1 MSERK
6 IPLENIYNIL
16 DSVTKKDFAL
26 LPKIKGLEKTLSNLL
41 KEAKNIL
48 AEETLKQLEILIKG
62 LDAANIEEKKM
73 RILKMKEILLNEEM
87 ENPSRILKGE
97 RKDFSVSFPFE
108 IEDVPDL
115 ETYRKHRAILGQKID
130 VIKGIGPKLAKKF
143 HKKGMETIEDLL
155 YFLPRTYE
163 DRRKITP
170 IGDLVE
176 EKTAVVFGEI
186 VKSGVNYYSR
196 RKTYEV
202 LITDG
207 TGFLTLKWFNFQERV
222 MRGLYPPGKKIYAIG
237 EVHRFLKTL
246 EMIHPETIGEEEE
259 EKIERELGK
268 IIPVYS
274 SVENLPDKTLRKIM
288 KNVVEEYVE
297 FVDNLIPPHI
307 LKKAKLFPIKV
318 ALKRLHLPESS
329 EDFSTLLDERNPYLR
344 SLSFEELFFLE
355 LGLALKK
362 SQIVKEKGIA
372 FKVDSPL
379 LQEFLKRLPFELTQA
394 QKRVI
399 EEIKRDMANP
409 VPMNRLIQGDVGCG
423 KTVVAFSA
431 ALIAIDNGYQVAL
444 MAPTEILA
452 EQHYRNFRTYAQ
464 LMGIPVALLTGGVT
478 PAKKREIYHG
488 LATGYYKFVI
498 GTHALFQE
506 KVEFKKLGLVIIDEQ
521 HRFGVLQ
528 RAALREK
535 AKGVTPDTLVMT
547 ATPIPRTLALTVYG
561 DLDVSIIDEMPKGRK
576 PIITKLFLEY
586 NKHKAY
592 ELVREELKK
601 GHQAY
606 VILPLIEESEA
617 LNLKAVLTYGEELQ
631 REVFPEFKVGILH
644 GKMSSAEKEKIMQ
657 AFKRGEINV
666 LVSTTVVEVGVDVP
680 NATVMIIEHAERFGL
695 SQLHQLRGR
704 VGRSE
709 KQSYCFLIAYN
720 VSFQSEAF
728 KRLQILTQTND
739 GFKIAE
745 EDLKLRGPGDLF
757 GTQQSGFIEFRR
769 ADPVRDLDLLL
780 LARDSAFE
788 LVKHDPELKNYPA
801 LKEELFRRWEER
813 LKLSEVA

>member
-1 MSERK
+1 MEQRK
-6 IPLENIYNIL
+6 VSLEKIYQIL

-41 KEAKNIL
+41 QEAKKEL
-48 AEETLKQLEILIKG
+48 SEELTKQLEILIKG
-62 LDAANIEEKKM
+62 LDEVNLEEKKL
-73 RILKMKEILLNEEM
+73 RLLKMKEILFNKNLNNSSPLSEALKKKIS
-87 ENPSRILKGE
+87 PS
-97 RKDFSVSFPFE
+97 FE
-108 IEDVPDL
+108 IEDIPNP
-115 ETYRKHRAILGQKID
+115 ETYRNHRAILSQKID
-130 VIKGIGPKLAKKF
+130 LIKGIGPKIAKKF
-143 HKKGMETIEDLL
+143 QKKGIETIEDLL
-155 YFLPRTYE
+155 FFLPRTYE

-170 IGDLVE
+170 VGELVE
-176 EKTAVVFGEI
+176 DKTAVVFGEI
-186 VKSGVNYYSR
+186 IKSGVNYYSK
-196 RKTYEV
+196 RKTYEI
-202 LITDG
+202 LMTDG
-207 TGFLTLKWFNFQERV
+207 TGFLTLKWFNFQEKV

-246 EMIHPETIGEEEE
+246 EMIHPETFSEEEE
-259 EKIERELGK
+259 EKLERELGR
-268 IIPVYS
+268 IVPVYS
-274 SVENLPDKTLRKIM
+274 AIEGVPEKTLKKIM
-288 KNVVEEYVE
+288 RSVVEEYVDL
-297 FVDNLIPPHI
+297 VDNLIPPHI
-307 LKKAKLFPIKV
+307 LKKANLLPVKE
-318 ALKRLHLPESS
+318 ALRNLHLPQTS
-329 EDFSTLLDERNPYLR
+329 EIFEDLLNERNIYLR

-362 SQIVKEKGIA
+362 SQVVKEKGIA
-372 FKVDSPL
+372 FRVESPL
-379 LQEFLKRLPFELTQA
+379 VEEFLKRLPFELTKA
-394 QKRVI
+394 QRRVI
-399 EEIKRDMANP
+399 EEIKKDMAKP
-409 VPMNRLIQGDVGCG
+409 TPMNRLIQGDVGCG
-423 KTVVAFSA
+423 KTVVAFVS

-452 EQHYRNFRTYAQ
+452 EQHYRNFRAYAQ
-464 LMGIPVALLTGGVT
+464 LMGIPFCLLTGGIS

-488 LATGYYKFVI
+488 LATGYYKLVI

-506 KVEFKKLGLVIIDEQ
+506 RVEFKNLGLVIIDEQ

-535 AKGVTPDTLVMT
+535 AKGITPDTLVMT

-576 PIITKLFLEY
+576 PVITKLFLEY
-586 NKHKAY
+586 NKDKAY
-592 ELVREELKK
+592 ALVREELKR
-601 GHQAY
+601 GNQAY
-606 VILPLIEESEA
+606 VILPLIEESES
-617 LNLKAVLTYGEELQ
+617 LNLKAVMTYGEELQ
-631 REVFPEFKVGILH
+631 REVFPEFKVRILH
-644 GKMSSAEKEKIMQ
+644 GKMSSVEKDKIMQ
-657 AFKRGEINV
+657 AFKGGEINV

-680 NATVMIIEHAERFGL
+680 NATVMVIEHAERFGL

-728 KRLQILTQTND
+728 KRLQILTQTYD

-757 GTQQSGFIEFRR
+757 GTQQSGFIEFKR

-780 LARDSAFE
+780 LARDFAFE
-788 LVKHDPELKNYPA
+788 LIREDPELKNYPA
-801 LKEELFRRWEER
+801 LREELFRRWEER

>member
-1 MSERK
+1 MEQRK
-6 IPLENIYNIL
+6 VSLEKIYQIL

-26 LPKIKGLEKTLSNLL
+26 LPKIKGLEKTLNNLL
-41 KEAKNIL
+41 QEAKKEL
-48 AEETLKQLEILIKG
+48 SEELTKQLEILIKG
-62 LDAANIEEKKM
+62 LDEVNLEEKKL
-73 RILKMKEILLNEEM
+73 RLLKMKEILFNKNLNNSSPLSEALKKKIS
-87 ENPSRILKGE
+87 PS
-97 RKDFSVSFPFE
+97 FE
-108 IEDVPDL
+108 IEDIPNP
-115 ETYRKHRAILGQKID
+115 ETYRNHRAILSQKID
-130 VIKGIGPKLAKKF
+130 LIKGIGPKIAKKF
-143 HKKGMETIEDLL
+143 QKKGIETIEDLL
-155 YFLPRTYE
+155 FFLPRTYE

-170 IGDLVE
+170 VGELVE
-176 EKTAVVFGEI
+176 DKTAVVFGEI
-186 VKSGVNYYSR
+186 IKSGVNYYSK
-196 RKTYEV
+196 RKTYEI
-202 LITDG
+202 LMTDG
-207 TGFLTLKWFNFQERV
+207 TGFLTLKWFNFQEKV

-246 EMIHPETIGEEEE
+246 EMIHPETFSEEEE
-259 EKIERELGK
+259 EKLERELGR
-268 IIPVYS
+268 IVPVYS
-274 SVENLPDKTLRKIM
+274 AIEGLPEKTLRKIM
-288 KNVVEEYVE
+288 RSVVEEYVDL
-297 FVDNLIPPHI
+297 VDNLIPPHI
-307 LKKAKLFPIKV
+307 LKKANLLPVKE
-318 ALKRLHLPESS
+318 ALRNLHLPQTS
-329 EDFSTLLDERNPYLR
+329 EIFEDLLNERNIYPR

-362 SQIVKEKGIA
+362 SQVVKEKGIA
-372 FKVDSPL
+372 FRVESPL
-379 LQEFLKRLPFELTQA
+379 VEEFLKRLPFELTKA
-394 QKRVI
+394 QRRVI
-399 EEIKRDMANP
+399 EEIKKDMAKP
-409 VPMNRLIQGDVGCG
+409 TPMNRLIQGDVGCG
-423 KTVVAFSA
+423 KTVVAFVS

-452 EQHYRNFRTYAQ
+452 EQHYRNFRAYAQ
-464 LMGIPVALLTGGVT
+464 LMGIPFCLLTGGIS

-488 LATGYYKFVI
+488 LATGYYKLVI

-506 KVEFKKLGLVIIDEQ
+506 RVEFKNLGLVIIDEQ

-535 AKGVTPDTLVMT
+535 AKGITPDTLVMT

-576 PIITKLFLEY
+576 PVITKLFLEY
-586 NKHKAY
+586 NKDKAY
-592 ELVREELKK
+592 ALVREELKR
-601 GHQAY
+601 GNQAY
-606 VILPLIEESEA
+606 VILPLIEESES
-617 LNLKAVLTYGEELQ
+617 LNLKAVMTYGEELQ
-631 REVFPEFKVGILH
+631 REVFPEFRVKILH
-644 GKMSSAEKEKIMQ
+644 GKMSSIEKDKIMQ

-680 NATVMIIEHAERFGL
+680 NATVMVIEHAERFGL

-728 KRLQILTQTND
+728 KRLQILTQTYD

-757 GTQQSGFIEFRR
+757 GTQQSGFIEFKR
-769 ADPVRDLDLLL
+769 ADPVKDLDLLL

-788 LVKHDPELKNYPA
+788 LIREDPELKKYPA
-801 LKEELFRRWEER
+801 LREELFRRWEER

>member
-1 MSERK
+1 MEQRK
-6 IPLENIYNIL
+6 VSLEKIYQIL

-26 LPKIKGLEKTLSNLL
+26 LPKIKGLEKTLNNLL
-41 KEAKNIL
+41 QEAKKEL
-48 AEETLKQLEILIKG
+48 SEELTKQLEILIKG
-62 LDAANIEEKKM
+62 LDEVNLEEKKL
-73 RILKMKEILLNEEM
+73 RLLKMKEILFNKNLNNSSPLSEALKKKIS
-87 ENPSRILKGE
+87 PS
-97 RKDFSVSFPFE
+97 FE
-108 IEDVPDL
+108 IEDIPNP
-115 ETYRKHRAILGQKID
+115 ETYRNHRAILSQKID
-130 VIKGIGPKLAKKF
+130 IIKGIGPKIAKKF
-143 HKKGMETIEDLL
+143 QKKGIETIEDLL
-155 YFLPRTYE
+155 FFLPRTYE

-170 IGDLVE
+170 VGELVE
-176 EKTAVVFGEI
+176 DKTAVVFGEI
-186 VKSGVNYYSR
+186 IKSGVNYYSK
-196 RKTYEV
+196 RKTYEI
-202 LITDG
+202 LMTDG

-246 EMIHPETIGEEEE
+246 EMIHPETFSEEEE
-259 EKIERELGK
+259 EKLETELGR
-268 IIPVYS
+268 IVPVYS
-274 SVENLPDKTLRKIM
+274 AIEGLPEKTLKKIM
-288 KNVVEEYVE
+288 RSVVEEYVDL
-297 FVDNLIPPHI
+297 VDNLIPPHI
-307 LKKAKLFPIKV
+307 LKKANLLPVKE
-318 ALKRLHLPESS
+318 ALRNLHLPQPS
-329 EDFSTLLDERNPYLR
+329 ENFEDLINERNVYLK

-362 SQIVKEKGIA
+362 SQVVKEKGIA
-372 FKVDSPL
+372 FRVESPL
-379 LQEFLKRLPFELTQA
+379 VEEFLKRLPFELTKA
-394 QKRVI
+394 QRRVI
-399 EEIKRDMANP
+399 EEIKKDMAKP
-409 VPMNRLIQGDVGCG
+409 TPMNRLIQGDVGCG
-423 KTVVAFSA
+423 KTVVAFVS

-452 EQHYRNFRTYAQ
+452 EQHYRNFRAYAQ
-464 LMGIPVALLTGGVT
+464 LMGIPFCLLTGGIS

-488 LATGYYKFVI
+488 LATGYYKLVI

-506 KVEFKKLGLVIIDEQ
+506 RVEFKKLGLVIIDEQ

-535 AKGVTPDTLVMT
+535 AKGITPDTLVMT

-576 PIITKLFLEY
+576 PVITKLFLEY
-586 NKHKAY
+586 NKDKAY
-592 ELVREELKK
+592 ALVREELKR
-601 GHQAY
+601 GNQAY
-606 VILPLIEESEA
+606 VILPLIEESES
-617 LNLKAVLTYGEELQ
+617 LNLKAVMTYGEELQ
-631 REVFPEFKVGILH
+631 REVFPEFKVRILH
-644 GKMSSAEKEKIMQ
+644 GKMSSVEKDKIMQ

-680 NATVMIIEHAERFGL
+680 NATVMVIEHAERFGL

-728 KRLQILTQTND
+728 KRLQILTQTYD

-757 GTQQSGFIEFRR
+757 GTQQSGFIEFKR

-780 LARDSAFE
+780 LARDFAFE
-788 LVKHDPELKNYPA
+788 LIREDPELKNYPA
-801 LKEELFRRWEER
+801 LREELFRRWEER

>member
-1 MSERK
+1 MEQRK
-6 IPLENIYNIL
+6 VSLEKIYQIL

-41 KEAKNIL
+41 QEAKKEL
-48 AEETLKQLEILIKG
+48 SEELTKQLEILIKG
-62 LDAANIEEKKM
+62 LDEVNLEEKKL
-73 RILKMKEILLNEEM
+73 RLLKMKEILFNKNLNNSSPLSEALKKKIS
-87 ENPSRILKGE
+87 PS
-97 RKDFSVSFPFE
+97 FE
-108 IEDVPDL
+108 IEDIPNP
-115 ETYRKHRAILGQKID
+115 ETYRNHRAILSQKID
-130 VIKGIGPKLAKKF
+130 LIKGIGPKIAKKF
-143 HKKGMETIEDLL
+143 QKKGIETIEDLL
-155 YFLPRTYE
+155 FFLPRTYE

-170 IGDLVE
+170 VGELIE

-186 VKSGVNYYSR
+186 IKSGVNYYSK
-196 RKTYEV
+196 RKTYEI
-202 LITDG
+202 LMTDG

-246 EMIHPETIGEEEE
+246 EMIHPETFSEEEE
-259 EKIERELGK
+259 EKLERELGR
-268 IIPVYS
+268 IVPVYS
-274 SVENLPDKTLRKIM
+274 AIEGVPEKTLKKIM
-288 KNVVEEYVE
+288 RSVVEEYVDL
-297 FVDNLIPPHI
+297 VDNLIPPHI
-307 LKKAKLFPIKV
+307 LKKANLLPVKE
-318 ALKRLHLPESS
+318 ALRNLHLPQTS
-329 EDFSTLLDERNPYLR
+329 ENFEDLLNERNIYLR

-362 SQIVKEKGIA
+362 SQVVKEKGIA
-372 FKVDSPL
+372 FRVESPL
-379 LQEFLKRLPFELTQA
+379 VEEFLKRLPFELTKA
-394 QKRVI
+394 QRRVI
-399 EEIKRDMANP
+399 EEIKKDMAKP
-409 VPMNRLIQGDVGCG
+409 TPMNRLIQGDVGCG
-423 KTVVAFSA
+423 KTVVAFVS

-464 LMGIPVALLTGGVT
+464 LMGIPFCLLTGGIS

-488 LATGYYKFVI
+488 LATGYYKLVI

-506 KVEFKKLGLVIIDEQ
+506 RVEFKKLGLVIIDEQ

-535 AKGVTPDTLVMT
+535 AKGITPDTLVMT

-576 PIITKLFLEY
+576 PVITKLFLEY
-586 NKHKAY
+586 NKDKAY
-592 ELVREELKK
+592 ALVREELKR
-601 GHQAY
+601 GNQAY
-606 VILPLIEESEA
+606 VILPLIEESES
-617 LNLKAVLTYGEELQ
+617 LNLKAVMTYGEELQ
-631 REVFPEFKVGILH
+631 KEVFPEFKVRILH
-644 GKMSSAEKEKIMQ
+644 GKMSSVEKDKIMQ

-680 NATVMIIEHAERFGL
+680 NATVMVIEHAERFGL

-728 KRLQILTQTND
+728 KRLQILTQTYD

-757 GTQQSGFIEFRR
+757 GTQQSGFIEFKR

-780 LARDSAFE
+780 LARDFAFE
-788 LVKHDPELKNYPA
+788 LIREDPELKNYPA
-801 LKEELFRRWEER
+801 LREELFRRWEER

>member
-1 MSERK
+1 MEQRK
-6 IPLENIYNIL
+6 VSLEKILHIL

-41 KEAKNIL
+41 QEAKKEL
-48 AEETLKQLEILIKG
+48 SEELTKQLEILIKG
-62 LDAANIEEKKM
+62 LDEVNLEEKKL
-73 RILKMKEILLNEEM
+73 RLLKMKEILFNKNLNNSSPLSEALKKKIS
-87 ENPSRILKGE
+87 PS
-97 RKDFSVSFPFE
+97 FE
-108 IEDVPDL
+108 IEDIPNP
-115 ETYRKHRAILGQKID
+115 ETYRNHRTILSQKID
-130 VIKGIGPKLAKKF
+130 IIKGIGPKIAKKF
-143 HKKGMETIEDLL
+143 QKKGIETIEDLL
-155 YFLPRTYE
+155 FFLPRTYE

-170 IGDLVE
+170 IGELIE

-186 VKSGVNYYSR
+186 IKSGVNYYSK

-202 LITDG
+202 LMTDG

-246 EMIHPETIGEEEE
+246 EMIHPETFSEEEE
-259 EKIERELGK
+259 EKLETELGR
-268 IIPVYS
+268 IVPVYS
-274 SVENLPDKTLRKIM
+274 AIEGLPEKTLRKIM
-288 KNVVEEYVE
+288 RSVVEEYVDL
-297 FVDNLIPPHI
+297 VDNLIPPHI
-307 LKKAKLFPIKV
+307 LKKANLLPVKE
-318 ALKRLHLPESS
+318 ALRNLHLPQTS
-329 EDFSTLLDERNPYLR
+329 ENFEDLLNEKNIYLR

-362 SQIVKEKGIA
+362 SQVVKEKGIA
-372 FKVDSPL
+372 FRVESPL
-379 LQEFLKRLPFELTQA
+379 VEEFLKRLPFELTKA
-394 QKRVI
+394 QRRVI
-399 EEIKRDMANP
+399 EEIKKDMAKP
-409 VPMNRLIQGDVGCG
+409 TPMNRLIQGDVGCG
-423 KTVVAFSA
+423 KTVVAFVS

-452 EQHYRNFRTYAQ
+452 EQHYRNFRSYAQ
-464 LMGIPVALLTGGVT
+464 LMGIPFCLLTGGIS

-488 LATGYYKFVI
+488 LATGYYKLVI

-506 KVEFKKLGLVIIDEQ
+506 RVEFKKLGLVIIDEQ

-535 AKGVTPDTLVMT
+535 AKGITPDTLVMT

-576 PIITKLFLEY
+576 PVITKLFLEY
-586 NKHKAY
+586 NKDKAY
-592 ELVREELKK
+592 ALVKEELKK
-601 GHQAY
+601 GNQAY
-606 VILPLIEESEA
+606 VILPLIEESES
-617 LNLKAVLTYGEELQ
+617 LNLKAVMTYGEELQ
-631 REVFPEFKVGILH
+631 REVFPEFKVRILH
-644 GKMSSAEKEKIMQ
+644 GKMSSVEKDKIMQ

-680 NATVMIIEHAERFGL
+680 NATVMVIEHAERFGL

-720 VSFQSEAF
+720 ISFQSEAF
-728 KRLQILTQTND
+728 KRLQILTQTYD

-757 GTQQSGFIEFRR
+757 GTQQSGFIEFKR

-788 LVKHDPELKNYPA
+788 LIREDPELKNYPA

>member
-1 MSERK
+1 MEQRK
-6 IPLENIYNIL
+6 VSLEKIYQIL

-41 KEAKNIL
+41 QEAKKEL
-48 AEETLKQLEILIKG
+48 SEELTKQLEILIKG
-62 LDAANIEEKKM
+62 LDEVNLEEKKL
-73 RILKMKEILLNEEM
+73 RLLKMKEIFLHKNLTSPCPVSEALSQKIS
-87 ENPSRILKGE
+87 PS
-97 RKDFSVSFPFE
+97 FE
-108 IEDVPDL
+108 IEDIPNP
-115 ETYRKHRAILGQKID
+115 ETYRNHRTILSQKID
-130 VIKGIGPKLAKKF
+130 IIKGIGPKIAKKF
-143 HKKGMETIEDLL
+143 QKKGIETIEDLL
-155 YFLPRTYE
+155 FFLPRTYE

-170 IGDLVE
+170 IGELIE

-186 VKSGVNYYSR
+186 IKSGVNYYSK

-202 LITDG
+202 LMTDG

-246 EMIHPETIGEEEE
+246 EMIHPETFSEEEE
-259 EKIERELGK
+259 EKLETELGK
-268 IIPVYS
+268 IVPVYS
-274 SVENLPDKTLRKIM
+274 AIEGLPEKTLRKIM
-288 KNVVEEYVE
+288 RSVVEEYVDL
-297 FVDNLIPPHI
+297 VDNLIPPHI
-307 LKKAKLFPIKV
+307 LKKANLLPLKE
-318 ALKRLHLPESS
+318 ALRNLHLPQPS
-329 EDFSTLLDERNPYLR
+329 ENFEDLLNEKNIYLR

-362 SQIVKEKGIA
+362 SQVVKEKGIA
-372 FKVDSPL
+372 FRVESPL
-379 LQEFLKRLPFELTQA
+379 VEEFLKRLPFELTKA
-394 QKRVI
+394 QRRVI
-399 EEIKRDMANP
+399 EEIKKDMAKP
-409 VPMNRLIQGDVGCG
+409 TPMNRLIQGDVGCG
-423 KTVVAFSA
+423 KTVVAFVS

-452 EQHYRNFRTYAQ
+452 EQHYRNFRSYAQ
-464 LMGIPVALLTGGVT
+464 LMGIPFCLLTGGIS

-488 LATGYYKFVI
+488 LATGYYKLVI

-506 KVEFKKLGLVIIDEQ
+506 RVEFKKLGLVIIDEQ

-535 AKGVTPDTLVMT
+535 AKGITPDTLVMT

-576 PIITKLFLEY
+576 PVITKLFLEY
-586 NKHKAY
+586 NKDKAY
-592 ELVREELKK
+592 ALVKEELKK
-601 GHQAY
+601 GNQAY
-606 VILPLIEESEA
+606 VILPLIEESES
-617 LNLKAVLTYGEELQ
+617 LNLKAVMTYGEELQ
-631 REVFPEFKVGILH
+631 REVFPEFKVRILH
-644 GKMSSAEKEKIMQ
+644 GKMSSVEKDKIMQ

-680 NATVMIIEHAERFGL
+680 NATVMVIEHAERFGL

-728 KRLQILTQTND
+728 KRLQILTQTHD

-757 GTQQSGFIEFRR
+757 GTQQSGFIEFKR
-769 ADPVRDLDLLL
+769 ADPVKDLDLLL

-788 LVKHDPELKNYPA
+788 LIREDPELKNYPA

>member
-1 MSERK
+1 MTERK
-6 IPLENIYNIL
+6 IPLEKIYNIL
-16 DSVTKKDFAL
+16 DSVSKKDFAL
-26 LPKIKGLEKTLSNLL
+26 LPKIKGLEKTLENLF

-48 AEETLKQLEILIKG
+48 TEETLKQLEILIKG
-62 LDAANIEEKKM
+62 LDTANLEEKKI
-73 RILKMKEILLNEEM
+73 RILKMKEALLDE
-87 ENPSRILKGE
+87 G
-97 RKDFSVSFPFE
+97 RKDSSKFHKEERRGSPPTLSIE
-108 IEDVPDL
+108 IEDLPDL
-115 ETYRKHRAILGQKID
+115 ETYRKHRAILSQKID
-130 VIKGIGPKLAKKF
+130 IIKGIGPKLAKRF
-143 HKKGMETIEDLL
+143 QKKGIETIEDLL

-186 VKSGVNYYSR
+186 VKSGVNYYSK

-207 TGFLTLKWFNFQERV
+207 TGFLTLKWFNFQEKV

-288 KNVVEEYVE
+288 QTVIEEYAD
-297 FVDNLIPPHI
+297 FVDNLIPPYI
-307 LKKAKLFPIKV
+307 LKKARLFPVKV
-318 ALKRLHLPESS
+318 ALKRLHLPEAS
-329 EDFSTLLDERNPYLR
+329 EEFSLLLDERNPYLR

-355 LGLALKK
+355 LGLAMKK
-362 SQIVKEKGIA
+362 SQMIKEKGIA

-399 EEIKRDMANP
+399 EEIKKDMAKP
-409 VPMNRLIQGDVGCG
+409 IPMNRLIQGDVGCG
-423 KTVVAFSA
+423 KTVVAFSS

-452 EQHYRNFRTYAQ
+452 EQHYRNFRNYAQ

-488 LATGYYKFVI
+488 LAVGYYKFVI

-535 AKGVTPDTLVMT
+535 AKGVVPDTLVMT

-576 PIITKLFLEY
+576 PVITKLFLDY

-606 VILPLIEESEA
+606 VILPLIEESES

-631 REVFPEFKVGILH
+631 KEVFPDFKVGILH

-657 AFKRGEINV
+657 AFKRGDINV

-680 NATVMIIEHAERFGL
+680 NATVMVIEHAERFGL

-709 KQSYCFLIAYN
+709 KQSYCFLIAYQ

-788 LVKHDPELKNYPA
+788 LIRQDPELKNYPA